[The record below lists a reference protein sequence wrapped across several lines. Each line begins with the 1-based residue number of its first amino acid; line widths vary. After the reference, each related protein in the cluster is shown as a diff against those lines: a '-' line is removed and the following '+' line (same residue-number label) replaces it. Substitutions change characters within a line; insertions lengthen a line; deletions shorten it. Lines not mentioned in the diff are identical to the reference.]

1 MDGSRVEKRDS
12 LTIAMIHHGN
22 TSTKMFVGLIQLQTA
37 GWLVAV
43 QTRKKRVKLLVVIG
57 SFVTMIFSSQGRG
70 KIENQIADNYC
81 GH

>member
-1 MDGSRVEKRDS
+1 MA
-12 LTIAMIHHGN
+12 IAKIDHGN
-22 TSTKMFVGLIQLQTA
+22 TSTKKIVGLIQLQTT

>member
-1 MDGSRVEKRDS
+1 MA
-12 LTIAMIHHGN
+12 IAKIDHVN
-22 TSTKMFVGLIQLQTA
+22 TSTKMFVGLIQLQTT

>member
-1 MDGSRVEKRDS
+1 MEVVSSQDS
-12 LTIAMIHHGN
+12 LGIAMIHHGN
-22 TSTKMFVGLIQLQTA
+22 TSTKMFVCWFNPA
-37 GWLVAV
+37 SDRWLAVAV
-43 QTRKKRVKLLVVIG
+43 QTGKKRVKLLVVIG